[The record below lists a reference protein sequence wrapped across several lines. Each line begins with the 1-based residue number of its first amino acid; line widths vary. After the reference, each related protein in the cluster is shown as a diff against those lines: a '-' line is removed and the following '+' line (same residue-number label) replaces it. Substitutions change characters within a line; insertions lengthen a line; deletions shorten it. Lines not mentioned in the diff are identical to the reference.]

1 MKTIEKL
8 IDSRY
13 LYNSQSII
21 LTTTHAYNL
30 RHKHHAILPFSAVF
44 NKEEIMAY
52 PTLPAQSLSIRVI
65 LWRM

>member
-8 IDSRY
+8 IDIRC

-44 NKEEIMAY
+44 NKEEMMAY
-52 PTLPAQSLSIRVI
+52 PTFQFSLSIRVI
-65 LWRM
+65 LWRL